1 MPENGGGACAVTA
14 TDQISFS
21 WCVNRFRPIEALGHF
36 VLWAFDCILTD
47 LVAIFVALAMVLRR
61 KPDALTNVLPTLREN
76 AKYQGHDKLPVTVWM
91 MAQASQ
97 GDLSVGLYSW
107 AHNLLPVV
115 VNKNCNP
122 QARDLILHLVEK
134 WTILVNEAVR
144 KGERLVPPPSF
155 EMLMRLTIPASSARV
170 KTT

>member
-91 MAQASQ
+91 MAQVCIHGRTTCYLLLLIRTATLRQ
-97 GDLSVGLYSW
+97 GISSCIWL
-107 AHNLLPVV
+107 
-115 VNKNCNP
+115 
-122 QARDLILHLVEK
+122 R
-134 WTILVNEAVR
+134 TVR